1 MPNINDYLEWR
12 CDISFAHDP
21 FNDVD
26 NLILAELSYAHFDGA
41 VPSDGKRTPLKK
53 VYKTFFEINSREE
66 LEKSEDILART
77 AFLMDGMME
86 GCRFSGTQISDYVNI
101 VDTDRDMQMS
111 AITYILEDGTAYI
124 AFRGTDNTVVG
135 WKEDFNMSYLPETGG
150 QREAVAYLNR
160 VGKKLRRPLRVGGH
174 SKGGN
179 FAVYASAFCDKSVR
193 DRIIAVYSNDA
204 PGFRREVTES
214 EQYKAVIEKVKSIV
228 PESSVIGLLLS
239 SEAAHKYM
247 VASSVKGMQQH
258 DGMTWQVKRN
268 GFVHAEQSDFGRFIK
283 DTQMDWLSR
292 IDDGSRAKFVN
303 ALFSLLEAT
312 GADTFSEMKGQKLK
326 SIEQILSTVRDMSD
340 ETQKL
345 LLDIT
350 GELLGSGSRTI
361 RQVLADLKQE
371 REKIKNRAEGKEE

>member
-1 MPNINDYLEWR
+1 MPNIFDYLEWR
-12 CDISFAHDP
+12 CDVPFEHDP

-26 NLILAELSYAHFDGA
+26 NLILAELSYTHFDGA
-41 VPSDGKRTPLKK
+41 VPADGKRTPLRD

-66 LEKSEDILART
+66 IEKSEDVLART
-77 AFLMDGMME
+77 AFLMDGMMA
-86 GCRFSGTQISDYVNI
+86 GDRFSGTQISDYVDI
-101 VDTDRDMQMS
+101 VDNDRDMQMS
-111 AITYILEDGTAYI
+111 AVTFILEDGTAYI

-160 VGKKLRRPLRVGGH
+160 IGKKLRRPLRVGGH

-204 PGFRREVTES
+204 PGFRKEVAES
-214 EQYKAVIEKVKSIV
+214 EEYRAVIGKVKSIV

-239 SEAAHKYM
+239 SEAAHKYT
-247 VASSVKGMQQH
+247 VASSVKGMLQH

-268 GFVHAEQSDFGRFIK
+268 EFVQTEQSDFGRFIR
-283 DTQMDWLSR
+283 DTQKDWLSK
-292 IDDGSRAKFVN
+292 IDDRSREKYVS
-303 ALFSLLEAT
+303 ALFSLLEST
-312 GADTFSEMKGQKLK
+312 GADTFTEMKGQKLK
-326 SIEQILSTVRDMSD
+326 TIEQILTSAKELPE

-345 LLDIT
+345 ILDIT
-350 GELLGSGSRTI
+350 GELIGSGGRTI
-361 RQVLADLKQE
+361 RQALADLKQE
-371 REKIKNRAEGKEE
+371 KDKLLNKTEGKEE

>member
-1 MPNINDYLEWR
+1 MPNVFDYLEWR
-12 CDISFAHDP
+12 CDIPFASDP

-41 VPSDGKRTPLKK
+41 VPADGKRTPLKD

-66 LEKSEDILART
+66 LEKSEDVLART

-86 GCRFSGTQISDYVNI
+86 GRRFAGTKISDFVDI

-111 AITYILEDGTAYI
+111 AVTFILEDGTAYI

-160 VGKKLRRPLRVGGH
+160 IGKKLRRPLRVGGH

-193 DRIIAVYSNDA
+193 DRIIAVYSNDG
-204 PGFRREVTES
+204 PGFRKEVTES
-214 EQYKAVIEKVKSIV
+214 EEYRDVIRKVKSIV

-247 VASSVKGMQQH
+247 VASSVKGMLQH

-268 GFVHAEQSDFGRFIK
+268 GFVHAEQSDFGKFIK
-283 DTQMDWLSR
+283 ATQKDWLSK
-292 IDDGSRAKFVN
+292 IDDKSREKYVN

-312 GADTFSEMKGQKLK
+312 GADTFIEMKGQKLK
-326 SIEQILSTVRDMSD
+326 SLEQILSTAKDLSE

-350 GELLGSGSRTI
+350 GELIGSGSRTI
-361 RQVLADLKQE
+361 RQTLSDLRQE
-371 REKIKNRAEGKEE
+371 KDKDTK

>member
-1 MPNINDYLEWR
+1 MPNIFDYLEWR
-12 CDISFAHDP
+12 CDIPFAQDP

-41 VPSDGKRTPLKK
+41 VPADGKRTPLKN

-86 GCRFSGTQISDYVNI
+86 GRRFSGTQISDFVDI

-111 AITYILEDGTAYI
+111 AVTYILEDGTAYI
-124 AFRGTDNTVVG
+124 AFRGTDNTIVG

-160 VGKKLRRPLRVGGH
+160 IGKKLRRPLRVGGH

-193 DRIIAVYSNDA
+193 DRIIAVYSSDA
-204 PGFRREVTES
+204 PGFRREVTET
-214 EQYKAVIEKVKSIV
+214 EEYRAVIGKVKSIV

-247 VASSVKGMQQH
+247 VASSVKGMLQH

-268 GFVHAEQSDFGRFIK
+268 GFVHAEQSDFSRFIQH
-283 DTQMDWLSR
+283 TQKDWLSK
-292 IDDGSRAKFVN
+292 IDDSSREKYVN
-303 ALFSLLEAT
+303 TLFSLLEAT
-312 GADTFSEMKGQKLK
+312 GADTFVEMKGQKLK
-326 SIEQILSTVRDMSD
+326 SIEQILTTAKDLSD
-340 ETQKL
+340 ETLKL
-345 LLDIT
+345 MVDIT
-350 GELLGSGSRTI
+350 GELLGSGGRTI
-361 RQVLADLKQE
+361 RQALADLKQE
-371 REKIKNRAEGKEE
+371 RDKTINK

>member
-1 MPNINDYLEWR
+1 MPNIFDYLEWR
-12 CDISFAHDP
+12 CDIPFAQDP

-41 VPSDGKRTPLKK
+41 VPADGKRTPLKN

-86 GCRFSGTQISDYVNI
+86 GRRFSGTQISDFVDI

-111 AITYILEDGTAYI
+111 AVTYILEDGTAYI
-124 AFRGTDNTVVG
+124 AFRGTDNTIVG

-160 VGKKLRRPLRVGGH
+160 IGKKLRRPLRVGGH

-193 DRIIAVYSNDA
+193 DRIIAVYSSDA
-204 PGFRREVTES
+204 PGFRREVTKTE
-214 EQYKAVIEKVKSIV
+214 EYRAVIGKVKSIV

-247 VASSVKGMQQH
+247 VASSVKGMLQH

-268 GFVHAEQSDFGRFIK
+268 GFVHAEQSDFSRFIQH
-283 DTQMDWLSR
+283 TQKDWLSK
-292 IDDGSRAKFVN
+292 IDDSSREKYVN
-303 ALFSLLEAT
+303 TLFSLLEAT
-312 GADTFSEMKGQKLK
+312 GADTFVEMKGQKLK
-326 SIEQILSTVRDMSD
+326 SIEQILTTAKDLSD
-340 ETQKL
+340 ETLKL
-345 LLDIT
+345 MVDIT
-350 GELLGSGSRTI
+350 GELLGSGGRTI
-361 RQVLADLKQE
+361 RQALADLKQE
-371 REKIKNRAEGKEE
+371 RDKTINK

>member
-1 MPNINDYLEWR
+1 MIILQENRMPNISDYLEWR
-12 CDISFAHDP
+12 CDIPFAHDP

-26 NLILAELSYAHFDGA
+26 NLILAELSYTHFDGA
-41 VPSDGKRTPLKK
+41 VPADGKRTPLRK
-53 VYKTFFEINSREE
+53 VYKTFFEINSREK
-66 LEKSEDILART
+66 LEKSDDMLTKT

-86 GCRFSGTQISDYVNI
+86 GRRFSGTQISDYVDI

-111 AITYILEDGTAYI
+111 AVTFILEDGTAYI

-160 VGKKLRRPLRVGGH
+160 VGKKLRRPIRVGGH

-214 EQYKAVIEKVKSIV
+214 EEYRAVIEKVKSIV

-247 VASSVKGMQQH
+247 VASSVKGMLQH

-268 GFVHAEQSDFGRFIK
+268 VFVRTEQSDFGRFIK
-283 DTQMDWLSR
+283 DTQKDWLSR
-292 IDDGSRAKFVN
+292 IDDRSREKYVN
-303 ALFSLLEAT
+303 TLFSLLEAT

-326 SIEQILSTVRDMSD
+326 SLEQILNTVRDMPD

-345 LLDIT
+345 MLEIT
-350 GELLGSGSRTI
+350 GELIGSGGRTI
-361 RQVLADLKQE
+361 MQALADLKQD
-371 REKIKNRAEGKEE
+371 KEDNK

>member
-1 MPNINDYLEWR
+1 MPNIFDYLEWR
-12 CDISFAHDP
+12 CDIPFAQDP

-41 VPSDGKRTPLKK
+41 VPADGKRTPLKN

-86 GCRFSGTQISDYVNI
+86 GRRFSGTQISDYVDI

-111 AITYILEDGTAYI
+111 AVTYILEDGTAYI
-124 AFRGTDNTVVG
+124 AFRGTDNTIVG

-160 VGKKLRRPLRVGGH
+160 IGKKLRRPLRVGGH

-193 DRIIAVYSNDA
+193 DRIIAVYSSDA
-204 PGFRREVTES
+204 PGFRREVTET
-214 EQYKAVIEKVKSIV
+214 EEYRAVIGKVKSIV

-247 VASSVKGMQQH
+247 VASSVKGMLQH

-268 GFVHAEQSDFGRFIK
+268 GFVRAEQSDFSKFIQH
-283 DTQMDWLSR
+283 TQKDWLSK
-292 IDDGSRAKFVN
+292 IDDSSREKYVN
-303 ALFSLLEAT
+303 TLFSLLEAT

-326 SIEQILSTVRDMSD
+326 SLEQILNTVRDMPD

-345 LLDIT
+345 MLEIT
-350 GELLGSGSRTI
+350 GELIGSGGRTI
-361 RQVLADLKQE
+361 KQALADLKQE